1 MKGIFLCQS
10 PENIDRVYGPRQRET
25 LRERIRLDE
34 KVYSLEEARACPSVR
49 NAEVIFS
56 TWGMPRVEA
65 DAIRSLFPSL
75 KAVFYAAGTVQA
87 FAEPFLDCDVRLF
100 SAWMANGVPVAE
112 FTVSQIELAAKGTF
126 RLQRLMLE
134 NRAAAAEAASH
145 YPGLYDVQ
153 IGLLGLGA
161 VGARVAE
168 MLKNYDCRVLAYDPF
183 DSDEK
188 LAELGVQRAGMEE
201 IFAQCEIV
209 SNHLANLPATQHIIR
224 REHLLSMR
232 DYSTFINTG
241 RGAQLDES
249 ELYELLTT
257 KPTVTALLDVLTD
270 EEHSDESP
278 LRALPNCFFTP
289 HIAGSMGRE
298 VRRMAA
304 YMADEC
310 GRWLR
315 GEALRYEVTREML
328 RTMA

>member
-10 PENIDRVYGPRQRET
+10 PENIDRVYGPRQREM

-65 DAIRSLFPSL
+65 DEIRSLFPSL

-126 RLQRLMLE
+126 RIQRLMLE

-183 DSDEK
+183 ASDEK

-241 RGAQLDES
+241 RGAQVVEPDLVRA
-249 ELYELLTT
+249 LTEV
-257 KPTVTALLDVLTD
+257 PTRTAVLDVTYP
-270 EEHSDESP
+270 EPPVAESP
-278 LRALPNCFFTP
+278 FYTMPNVFLTP
-289 HIAGSMGRE
+289 HIAGSKGKE
-298 VRRMAA
+298 VHRMSLYMLEEFRRLIAG
-304 YMADEC
+304 EPT
-310 GRWLR
+310 RWS
-315 GEALRYEVTREML
+315 VTPKML
-328 RTMA
+328 ETMA